1 MSGLCA
7 RLTEI
12 AQPSIWSIIRGIGLV
27 CLHLLFFRMLE
38 QAQAKRALAEQ
49 LAEEV
54 RRLREK
60 ALPLGTQS

>member
-1 MSGLCA
+1 
-7 RLTEI
+7 
-12 AQPSIWSIIRGIGLV
+12 
-27 CLHLLFFRMLE
+27 MLE